1 MKISRKLSM
10 ASWGALLS
18 GAALFADSALA
29 SDGFININGELTAQ
43 SCQVLVGG
51 SSQAQLTLPT
61 IAASSLIN
69 AGDTAGATPFTFT
82 LTGCPTTEENFAV
95 RTFFE
100 TTNVD
105 LTTGNLINTD
115 PAGASNVQVQI
126 TDADSQVINLAD
138 SSSNAPITIATDGSG
153 SITYNARYIAVGGSA
168 GVGLVNTQLIYTL
181 QYQ

>member
-29 SDGFININGELTAQ
+29 SDGFIIINGELTAQ

-61 IAASSLIN
+61 IAASSLD
-69 AGDTAGATPFTFT
+69 AAERTAGSTPFTFT
-82 LTGCPTTEENFAV
+82 LTGCPTTDPNFAV

-105 LTTGNLINTD
+105 LSTGNLINT
-115 PAGASNVQVQI
+115 AGEGGATNVQVQI
-126 TDADSQVINLAD
+126 TDADSQVINLTD
-138 SSSNAPITIATDGSG
+138 SSNNALIPITNGTG
-153 SITYNARYIAVGGSA
+153 SITYNAQYIAVGGAA
-168 GVGLVNTQLIYTL
+168 GVGLVNAQLVYTL